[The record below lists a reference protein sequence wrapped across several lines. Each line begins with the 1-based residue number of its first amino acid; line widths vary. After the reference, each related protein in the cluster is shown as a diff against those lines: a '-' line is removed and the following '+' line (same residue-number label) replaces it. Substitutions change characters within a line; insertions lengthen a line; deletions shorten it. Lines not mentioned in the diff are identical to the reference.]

1 MKGSAIAFISIA
13 LFSLYVV
20 FGKMLLVNVS
30 PFIILFLNQMLAG
43 VILVLI
49 LDLIKRINELKNIS
63 KKDIRYIYIISI
75 FSSII
80 APLLFLVGLGLT
92 SATNTILIGKS
103 EAVLT
108 SILAIFV
115 LKEKITIHQILGT
128 LIMFTGIIVIATDN
142 FGLGLSLNIGD
153 FLILISALS
162 YAVGTILF
170 KKHVHHI
177 PPEVIVTLRNLFGA
191 SMLFIMSLFMIDFSS
206 ILNIININFIAILLG
221 LVIFTSIIGQYL
233 WYKALDM
240 TSATNVSIAGL
251 TSPLIAIFY
260 AIVLLKESL
269 VSSQIFGGILIMIGL
284 IIIEFH
290 IKTNH
295 SEEKHR
301 HHLKLKHWP
310 HI

>member
-1 MKGSAIAFISIA
+1 MKGTAIAFISIA
-13 LFSLYVV
+13 LFSLYAV
-20 FGKMLLVNVS
+20 FGKMLLTNVS
-30 PFIILFLNQMLAG
+30 PFTILLLNQMLAG
-43 VILVLI
+43 IILVLI
-49 LDLIKRINELKNIS
+49 LDLIKRIHELKDIS
-63 KKDIRYIYIISI
+63 KKDIKHIYIISI
-75 FSSII
+75 FSSIV

-108 SILAIFV
+108 SILAVFV
-115 LKEKITIHQILGT
+115 LKERITIHQIIGT
-128 LIMFTGIIVIATDN
+128 LIMFTGIIIIATEN
-142 FGLGLSLNIGD
+142 FSLGMSFNIGE

-170 KKHVHHI
+170 KKHIHHI
-177 PPEVIVTLRNLFGA
+177 APEIIITLRNLFGA
-191 SMLFIMSLFMIDFSS
+191 SMLFIISIFMIDFSS
-206 ILNIININFIAILLG
+206 VLQVMGINFITILLW
-221 LVIFTSIIGQYL
+221 LVILTTIIGQYL
-233 WYKALDM
+233 WYKALEI

-260 AIVLLKESL
+260 AIVLLNESL
-269 VSSQIFGGILIMIGL
+269 ISSQIFGGILIMAGL

-295 SEEKHR
+295 SEESHR

>member
-1 MKGSAIAFISIA
+1 MKGIAIAFISVA
-13 LFSLYVV
+13 LFSLYAI
-20 FGKMLLVNVS
+20 FGKMLLVQIS
-30 PFIILFLNQMLAG
+30 PFMILILNQMLAG
-43 VILVLI
+43 FILVFI
-49 LDLIKRINELKNIS
+49 LDLIKRMHEFKDILR
-63 KKDIRYIYIISI
+63 KDIRHIYMISI
-75 FSSII
+75 FSSVL

-108 SILAIFV
+108 SILAIFI

-128 LIMFTGIIVIATDN
+128 LIMFIGIVLIATDN
-142 FGLGLSLNIGD
+142 FSLGLSLNIGD
-153 FLILISALS
+153 LLILISALS

-170 KKHVHHI
+170 KKHIHHI

-191 SMLFIMSLFMIDFSS
+191 SMLFILSLFMIDFTEVIT
-206 ILNIININFIAILLG
+206 ILSFELVTALLG
-221 LVIFTSIIGQYL
+221 LVILTSIIGQYL
-233 WYKALDM
+233 WYRALET

-251 TSPLIAIFY
+251 ASPLIAIFY
-260 AIVLLKESL
+260 AVTLLKESL

-284 IIIEFH
+284 IIIEYH
-290 IKTNH
+290 IKT
-295 SEEKHR
+295 SRTEDKHK